1 MAEFLEIVRQ
11 VDRMRKKHPGGVEIS
26 FFRKFPK
33 GGIRTVNVCTALPEY
48 EDAEMIEKAVLK
60 WAADHPEKTMEDVLF
75 EKFPQAQRLPNG
87 RIRICPHMLNPAWKN
102 DQCVH
107 GESNCRECWRRPVEG

>member
-11 VDRMRKKHPGGVEIS
+11 VDRMRKRYKRYEMREIIGEECGV
-26 FFRKFPK
+26 RQV
-33 GGIRTVNVCTALPEY
+33 THNVFDMMPTLTQAKT
-48 EDAEMIEKAVLK
+48 IEKYVSH
-60 WAADHPEKTMEDVLF
+60 WAANHPEKTMEDVLF

-107 GESNCRECWRRPVEG
+107 GESNCRECWRRPVEE